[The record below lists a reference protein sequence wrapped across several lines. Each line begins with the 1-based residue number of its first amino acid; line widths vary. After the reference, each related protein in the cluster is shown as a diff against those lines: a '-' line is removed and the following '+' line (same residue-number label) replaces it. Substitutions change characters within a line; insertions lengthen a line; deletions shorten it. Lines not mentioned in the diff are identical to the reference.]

1 VYGTVWDTPWNTQYV
16 ATTRDSQ
23 IEVVTGSIISG
34 NVREADS
41 SILGGDTVSLYLD
54 AVLKGRATTDIN
66 LFILC

>member
-1 VYGTVWDTPWNTQYV
+1 V